1 MSPMDAVS
9 TSRICSFIEALL
21 CILIMICGG
30 GLLRVT
36 DTERCKVTG
45 ANRSIVKNGDGLAF
59 GYAAGFKSSGTA
71 GEARMKEQ
79 LVALKQLSSAASRL
93 LASYLILGKPL
104 AIKSALDLYGHF
116 ILRPHLFLQVSDFV
130 EELLLVDEFEF
141 GRMLPFCCLLV
152 GTLSRG
158 GGGSG
163 DSVDTAAPATP
174 PAAAVADADAG
185 AAPASAS

>member
-1 MSPMDAVS
+1 MHGLLNAGQRRRRDAC
-9 TSRICSFIEALL
+9 IFIEALL

-45 ANRSIVKNGDGLAF
+45 ANRSIVKNGDG
-59 GYAAGFKSSGTA
+59 YAAGFKSSGTA
-71 GEARMKEQ
+71 GEARIKEQ

-130 EELLLVDEFEF
+130 EVLLLVDEFEF

-152 GTLSRG
+152 GTLSTLARRRRQR
-158 GGGSG
+158 
-163 DSVDTAAPATP
+163 
-174 PAAAVADADAG
+174 
-185 AAPASAS
+185 